1 MKYEVNDSLA
11 RNLDFACVIAAFA
24 AASGLATILGRFG
37 LFIWPGIP
45 GRTIYGWPPDYV
57 IFLIVSLVLWAA
69 ASAGLGVHN
78 VNHIESPIYSYW
90 RLVRTLLIW
99 MGVTGTM
106 TFLLKLQTVSRQFSL
121 SFATIASGLIVTRQ
135 FAEVH
140 LAARRSP
147 QTRRTAIVV
156 GSKRESE
163 WLSRILS
170 ARPEWRGS
178 VRKLDLNGLRTI
190 IERNR
195 IGDEPAC
202 RPDDTEFFI
211 VPGTDDM
218 AAVEQCALELLKQ
231 SRVVHMVPAII
242 DAALFRHSLGDVG
255 GVPLITLEPGRL
267 SSIESVLKRAMD
279 VIVTAL
285 LLIPAAPVLALVALV
300 VKLTSRGPIL
310 FSQQRL
316 GRNGVPFTIYK
327 FRTMRVDAESL
338 LKSSPE
344 LYKKYV
350 DNNFKLP
357 DGEDFRVTPIGRF
370 LRGSSLDELPQLFN
384 VLWGDM
390 SIVGPRPIV
399 PAEIEK
405 YGEYGA
411 LLLSVKPGMTGQ
423 WQVNGRS
430 NIIEYSHRVRLDMEY
445 IRDQSLRGDVEIIVK
460 TVSAVSRMEGAH

>member
-37 LFIWPGIP
+37 LFVWPGIP

-69 ASAGLGVHN
+69 ASAGLGVH
-78 VNHIESPIYSYW
+78 VNHIESPSYSYW
-90 RLVRTLLIW
+90 RLARALLVW
-99 MGVTGTM
+99 MGVTGAM

-121 SFATIASGLIVTRQ
+121 SFATIASGLIMTRQ
-135 FAEVH
+135 FAE
-140 LAARRSP
+140 LRFTARRSP
-147 QTRRTAIVV
+147 RARRTAIVV
-156 GSKRESE
+156 GSDRESE
-163 WLSRILS
+163 WLLRMLS
-170 ARPEWRGS
+170 AGPEWRGS
-178 VRKLDLNGLRTI
+178 VRKLDLNGLRAM
-190 IERNR
+190 IERNG
-195 IGDEPAC
+195 IANDAAC
-202 RPDDTEFFI
+202 RADDTEFFI

-218 AAVEQCALELLKQ
+218 AAVEQCTLELLKQ

-242 DAALFRHSLGDVG
+242 DAALFRHSLGDLG

-279 VIVTAL
+279 MVFAAL
-285 LLIPAAPVLALVALV
+285 LLVPAALVLALIGLL

-316 GRNGVPFTIYK
+316 GRNGVPFAIYK

-338 LKSSPE
+338 LASSPE
-344 LYKKYV
+344 LYQKYV
-350 DNNFKLP
+350 ENNFKLP
-357 DGEDFRVTPIGRF
+357 DGEDFRITPIGRF
-370 LRGSSLDELPQLFN
+370 LRASSLDELPQLFN
-384 VLWGDM
+384 VLRGDM

-405 YGEYGA
+405 YGEYGS

-430 NIIEYSHRVRLDMEY
+430 NIVEYSHRVRLDMEY

-460 TVSAVSRMEGAH
+460 TVSTVARMEGAH